1 MTRLLTNKDSRGT
14 SQNQLLSSI
23 DPSGQGKPL
32 SLGDQ
37 DLTVSVIIPARN
49 EKNNLP
55 SVLSRLASDCYEII
69 LVDGHSSDDTVEV
82 AQSLCPGLRVI
93 EQPATGKGDA
103 LAAGLRVAK
112 GNVIVFMDADGSND
126 PAEIPLFVEAIVR
139 GADYAKG
146 SRFLPGG
153 GSRDI
158 TRIRKTG
165 NLLLTA
171 IVNLLFG
178 TKYTDLCYGFNA
190 IRASCLDALDVNC
203 SGFEVETLINV
214 RLAKMGSRVAEIP
227 SLEQKRISGSSSLHP
242 LRDGIRILK
251 LILWERFSKEYI
263 REFDCLDEP
272 GELFEASG

>member
-112 GNVIVFMDADGSND
+112 GDVIVFMDADGSND

-146 SRFLPGG
+146 SSQLYLAF
-153 GSRDI
+153 
-158 TRIRKTG
+158 TRQR
-165 NLLLTA
+165 
-171 IVNLLFG
+171 
-178 TKYTDLCYGFNA
+178 YGKHA
-190 IRASCLDALDVNC
+190 REAEPIRADALEAVTPCPTYLIAGGLPTDSADNFTQTAPKSMSLAVTKM
-203 SGFEVETLINV
+203 VETSGLEPPTPCV
-214 RLAKMGSRVAEIP
+214 QSRC
-227 SLEQKRISGSSSLHP
+227 STN
-242 LRDGIRILK
+242 
-251 LILWERFSKEYI
+251 
-263 REFDCLDEP
+263 
-272 GELFEASG
+272 

>member
-1 MTRLLTNKDSRGT
+1 
-14 SQNQLLSSI
+14 
-23 DPSGQGKPL
+23 
-32 SLGDQ
+32 
-37 DLTVSVIIPARN
+37 
-49 EKNNLP
+49 
-55 SVLSRLASDCYEII
+55 
-69 LVDGHSSDDTVEV
+69 
-82 AQSLCPGLRVI
+82 
-93 EQPATGKGDA
+93 
-103 LAAGLRVAK
+103 
-112 GNVIVFMDADGSND
+112 MDADGSND